1 MKVNDNINI
10 FKICAQ
16 NLETKDYFIQDAIR
30 FETHDEFIYSVNYNN
45 WEDAVIKIP
54 IYKSTSKEDLRKTL
68 VTISRFYTE
77 HPDGILTVMEGVL
90 YV

>member
-1 MKVNDNINI
+1 MKVNGNMNI

-16 NLETKDYFIQDAIR
+16 NLETKDYFMQDAIR
-30 FETHDEFIYSVNYNN
+30 FETHDDFIYSVNYDDWDN
-45 WEDAVIKIP
+45 AIYKIP

-68 VTISRFYTE
+68 ITISKFYTE
-77 HPDGILTVMEGVL
+77 NPNGVLTIIEEVL